1 MVFSRAAETTGMT
14 LYIVLPPYG
23 HARIGAVESMAARA

>member
-1 MVFSRAAETTGMT
+1 MTFSRGGETIGMT

-23 HARIGAVESMAARA
+23 HARICAVESMAARA